1 MGVNNGEGAEL
12 EGKEE
17 VKAIKVE
24 SSKGNL
30 SEAGAAAKR
39 QHEEY
44 IEEDAAESK
53 YVSKKTKIPDKEERE
68 GESVIGEDCDS
79 VRGQKIPEG
88 SDARESFNP
97 TGDYSDSD
105 TLTPENN
112 NIQAEMQP
120 GINMENDKEEKEVIT
135 VEDESDNEDEPLT
148 LRLTSLT
155 VGEVTRVYEVAISSA
170 LIPIISFKDKA
181 KYIDMRYFG
190 GLRENVI
197 EGNLLEGLY
206 LWLRKNAKSKK
217 PQLRISTNSSSL
229 ALLHQKIKQYKGEH
243 KAWGW
248 LETVFV
254 NMEDKKKNWR
264 YFAHLKE
271 VAKYRGNKPN
281 HETVELCDH
290 FRSVITTCTL
300 DLLEAVKIK
309 MYEKGGDMVLGGSRR
324 VLPEGRWNLI
334 NEGRHAIC
342 NKCGQVQRTTRLG
355 KHMEREHDRKE
366 NMERRRCQICNDYC
380 GISDL
385 KSHTS
390 EHATVHY
397 PLFWVINKETGL
409 VICPEC
415 EVLRHLNG
423 FNLVSHMKEKH
434 KWSEFGRQEAPLCF
448 ICEERVAL
456 ANLNKHIL
464 CHSLTHSLL
473 DLKTEQN

>member
-53 YVSKKTKIPDKEERE
+53 YVSKKTKIPDKEERD

-79 VRGQKIPEG
+79 VRGQKIPE
-88 SDARESFNP
+88 ESFNP

-112 NIQAEMQP
+112 NIQAEM
-120 GINMENDKEEKEVIT
+120 
-135 VEDESDNEDEPLT
+135 
-148 LRLTSLT
+148 RLTSLT

-243 KAWGW
+243 RAWGW

-324 VLPEGRWNLI
+324 VPPEGRWNLI

-385 KSHTS
+385 ESHTS
-390 EHATVHY
+390 QHATVHY